1 MGTACAIRGQC
12 LTNLGSIHS
21 SMSFELNVVSNT
33 PLTPLTDIDEVA
45 ILFLNQIGYFPKGY
59 DPKTDVTDIRDSVPY
74 RLMVNYF
81 LERMDKAWVVEDL
94 ATALGTTKA
103 TVYRHINKLKGFDI
117 LEEMSVEDAEG
128 VPRKGY
134 RIRYGNLSKAWNFTE
149 AHVQVAM
156 ENYRKTVDHLQELAS
171 KKGEKH
177 AKKR

>member
-1 MGTACAIRGQC
+1 
-12 LTNLGSIHS
+12 
-21 SMSFELNVVSNT
+21 MSFELNVVSNT

-45 ILFLNQIGYFPKGY
+45 ILFLNQVGYFPKGY
-59 DPKTDVTDIRDSVPY
+59 GPKTDVTDIRDSVPY
-74 RLMVNYF
+74 TLMVGHF
-81 LERMDKAWVVEDL
+81 LARMDKAWVVEDL
-94 ATALGTTKA
+94 ATSLGTTKA
-103 TVYRHINKLKGFDI
+103 TVYRHINKLKGFDL
-117 LEEMSVEDAEG
+117 LEEMNVEQPDGAKK
-128 VPRKGY
+128 KGY

>member
-1 MGTACAIRGQC
+1 
-12 LTNLGSIHS
+12 
-21 SMSFELNVVSNT
+21 MSFELNVVSNT
-33 PLTPLTDIDEVA
+33 PLTPLNDIDEVA
-45 ILFLNQIGYFPKGY
+45 ILFLNHVGYFRKGY

-74 RLMVNYF
+74 KLMVDFF

-117 LEEMSVEDAEG
+117 LEEINTEDAG
-128 VPRKGY
+128 GNSRKGY

-156 ENYRKTVDHLQELAS
+156 ENYRKTVDHLQELAN
-171 KKGEKH
+171 KRGEKH

>member
-1 MGTACAIRGQC
+1 LSQRQHLTILGLIR
-12 LTNLGSIHS
+12 IY
-21 SMSFELNVVSNT
+21 MSFELNVVSNT
-33 PLTPLTDIDEVA
+33 PLTPLSDIDEVA
-45 ILFLNQIGYFPKGY
+45 MLFLNQIGYFPKGY

-74 RLMVNYF
+74 RLFVEFF
-81 LERMDKAWVVEDL
+81 LSRTDKAWIVEDL

-117 LEEMSVEDAEG
+117 LEEMSAEDADG
-128 VPRKGY
+128 NPRKGY

-156 ENYRKTVDHLQELAS
+156 ENYRKTIDHLQELAA

>member
-1 MGTACAIRGQC
+1 
-12 LTNLGSIHS
+12 
-21 SMSFELNVVSNT
+21 MSFELNVVSNT
-33 PLTPLTDIDEVA
+33 PLTPLSDIDEVA
-45 ILFLNQIGYFPKGY
+45 MLFLNQVGYFPKGY

-74 RLMVNYF
+74 RLFVEFF
-81 LERMDKAWVVEDL
+81 LARTDKAWIVEDL

-117 LEEMSVEDAEG
+117 LEEMNAEDAEG
-128 VPRKGY
+128 NPRKGY

-156 ENYRKTVDHLQELAS
+156 ENYRKTVDHLQELS
-171 KKGEKH
+171 TKKGDKH

>member
-1 MGTACAIRGQC
+1 
-12 LTNLGSIHS
+12 
-21 SMSFELNVVSNT
+21 MSFELNVVSNT
-33 PLTPLTDIDEVA
+33 PLTPLSDIDEVA
-45 ILFLNQIGYFPKGY
+45 MLFLNHIGYFPKGY

-74 RLMVNYF
+74 KLMVDYF
-81 LERMDKAWVVEDL
+81 LGRMDKAWVVEDL

-117 LEEMSVEDAEG
+117 LEEMSAEDAEG
-128 VPRKGY
+128 NPRKGY